1 MARGINKVIIVG
13 NCGQDP
19 ETRYM
24 PSGGAVTNLSLAT
37 SESWKDKNTGDQQER
52 TEWHRVVFFNRLAE
66 IVEQYVKKGSK
77 VYIEGSLRTRKWQGQ
92 DGQDRYTTE
101 IVASEMQMLDSRGGQ
116 GQGGYDQSQPDYAQS
131 QPQQAQ
137 QNQAAPKQTAAPAA
151 APAQGMGFDD
161 DIPFQKAEFKLTYL
175 ESFMTIKVGDKI
187 PEGTLAVMGAE
198 GPAGITTADIF
209 AGKKVVL
216 VAVPGAFTP
225 TCSVAHMP
233 GFVVK
238 YDEIIAKGV
247 DTVACLSVNDAFVMN
262 AWKDASNAENIL
274 MLADGNCTFTAS
286 LGLELDGTGFGMGM
300 RSKRFAIIV
309 NDGVVELLNVDESG
323 FELSSA
329 EAVLEAL

>member
-1 MARGINKVIIVG
+1 MARGVNKVIIVG

-19 ETRYM
+19 ETRFM

-137 QNQAAPKQTAAPAA
+137 QNQAAPKQAAAPAA

-161 DIPFQKAEFKLTYL
+161 DIPFQKAEFKLNYL

-209 AGKKVVL
+209 SGKKVVL
-216 VAVPGAFTP
+216 FAVPGAFTP

-274 MLADGNCTFTAS
+274 MLADGNCTFTTS